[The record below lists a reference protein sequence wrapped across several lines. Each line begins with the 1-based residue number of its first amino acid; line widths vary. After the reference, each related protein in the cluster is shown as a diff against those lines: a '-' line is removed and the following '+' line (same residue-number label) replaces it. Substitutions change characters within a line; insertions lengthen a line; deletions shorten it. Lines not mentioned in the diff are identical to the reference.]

1 MSNVSQ
7 AERWLKDRALGK
19 GTFNFAIELKQSLAG
34 SGKPPIIGAVGTS
47 HLPEVGYSTLPL
59 STILDGRCTDHIET

>member
-19 GTFNFAIELKQSLAG
+19 DTFNFVIELKKDMTG
-34 SGKPPIIGAVGTS
+34 PEKPPIVGVVGTF
-47 HLPEVGYSTLPL
+47 HLPEVGYSKL
-59 STILDGRCTDHIET
+59 SLLRLRQYIY